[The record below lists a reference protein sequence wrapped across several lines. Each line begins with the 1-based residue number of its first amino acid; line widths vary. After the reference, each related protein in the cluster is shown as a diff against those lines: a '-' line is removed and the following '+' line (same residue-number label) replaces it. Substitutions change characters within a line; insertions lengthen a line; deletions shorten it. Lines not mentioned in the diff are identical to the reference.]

1 MLLTALIFFLASAAG
16 TNDLTARSTDSS
28 VSVTVATDNSGAT
41 TTYRYMVTHRAP
53 GGLAHVA
60 IGLSPGAGE
69 PELSVKPVGW
79 DLKDNTCPASVAAPK
94 GWRGCVGLQEESDL
108 HWIDVDTED
117 PKFFLQPG
125 SDMTIQVTVP
135 TKDPAYEH
143 ASFWAIGTSSSRV
156 GKVAPGNR
164 TGVGP

>member
-1 MLLTALIFFLASAAG
+1 MSGSLGERAQRLAQQVIGERTPIGGAAV
-16 TNDLTARSTDSS
+16 SS
-28 VSVTVATDNSGAT
+28 
-41 TTYRYMVTHRAP
+41 AP

-60 IGLSPGAGE
+60 IGLRPGAGE

-79 DLKDNTCPASVAAPK
+79 DPKDNTCPASVAAPK

-108 HWIDVDTED
+108 HWIDVDAAD
-117 PKFFLQPG
+117 PKVFLQPG
-125 SDMTIQVTVP
+125 SDMTIQVSVP
-135 TKDPAYEH
+135 AKDPAYEH